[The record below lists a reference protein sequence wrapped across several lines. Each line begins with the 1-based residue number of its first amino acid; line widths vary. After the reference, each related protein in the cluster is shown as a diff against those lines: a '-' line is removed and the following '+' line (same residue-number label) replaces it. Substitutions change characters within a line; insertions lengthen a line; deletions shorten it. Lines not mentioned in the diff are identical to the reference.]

1 MTNELQEALST
12 FVNEAR
18 ELLADLEQ
26 ALLEV
31 DGVGDVD
38 GTGDIDGSGEV
49 GGSVEAPKPE
59 KINSMFR
66 SIHTIKGSAGLFGLD
81 EIVEISHRYETIL
94 EQVRDQ
100 NRALT
105 QEVID
110 LGLNVYDLLTELIN
124 VIGKP
129 VEGELQQRYLNLY
142 EELDKHCPQVSSNTS
157 ETTNKQLSSNDD
169 PETLPKLAESWH
181 ISFRPYP
188 KVFQD
193 GLDPKAFVRYL
204 SQLGTI
210 EAIVVVDDGLFP
222 SIENG
227 DFHSL
232 EPFQPQEF
240 DPEICY
246 LGFEIQLST
255 SATQQEIEDVFEFIQ
270 QDADINI
277 IPANSSINAYIELMN
292 QLPEPNHRA
301 AEILAQCGTITTYD
315 LLQNQNQN
323 QNPNQAAQES
333 SQKQESQHEL
343 LADKGSKSDLPNSGN
358 LNYQDQVVPVSV
370 TQAAISKQHQK
381 IHNTKTLRVEA
392 DKLDKLIDQVG
403 EIVITGA
410 RTTLLAHETGNED
423 LIETIVQLER
433 LVENIRDSSLQL
445 RMVQVG
451 DTFNKFKRIVRD
463 IALSVGKQ
471 VTLQINGAETELDK
485 TFIEKLSDP
494 LTHIIRNA
502 IDHGIEPPEQRV
514 LMGKPEVGTISLNAY
529 HESGSIVIEVLDD
542 GRGLNKERVIAQAI
556 EQELITTA
564 NHLNERDIF
573 ALIFEP
579 GFSTSEQVTNLSG
592 RGVGMDV
599 VKRNIEQ
606 LRGNVEV
613 ISEPDLG
620 TQVTIRLPLTLSI
633 IDGFLFEIAGA
644 SYVIPLD
651 NVVECLELHEVAP
664 NDVLEGR
671 HFIDLRGEVLPFLRL
686 REWFGAASEVNP
698 SQESLVIVQFGT
710 LRAGLV
716 VDSLLGEFQTVIKP
730 LGRLFEGLKGVS
742 GATILGNGVV
752 AIILDVFSLIQSAV
766 NRQELDCLEKNMD
779 NDEQGA

>member
-1 MTNELQEALST
+1 MTNELQAALST

-18 ELLADLEQ
+18 ELLVDLEQ
-26 ALLEV
+26 LLLE
-31 DGVGDVD
+31 
-38 GTGDIDGSGEV
+38 IDGLGQE
-49 GGSVEAPKPE
+49 PKSD

-100 NRALT
+100 NRTLT
-105 QEVID
+105 QALID
-110 LGLNVYDLLTELIN
+110 LGLKVCDVLTELIN
-124 VIGKP
+124 FIGKP
-129 VEGELQQRYLNLY
+129 IEGDIQHRYLSLY
-142 EELDKHCPQVSSNTS
+142 AELDKHCPQVAVDTKKTLEDASQKKRLS
-157 ETTNKQLSSNDD
+157 ELEGASEFAQT
-169 PETLPKLAESWH
+169 WH
-181 ISFRPYP
+181 VSFRPHP

-210 EAIVVVDDGLFP
+210 KSIVVVDDGLFP
-222 SIENG
+222 CSVHGDAEN
-227 DFHSL
+227 SL
-232 EPFQPQEF
+232 SSLDRFQPEEL

-255 SATQQEIEDVFEFIQ
+255 SASKQDIEDVFEFIR
-270 QDADINI
+270 QDADIHI
-277 IPANSSINAYIELMN
+277 IPPNSRINAFIELMN
-292 QLPEPNHRA
+292 QLPESNQRLG
-301 AEILAQCGTITTYD
+301 EILVQCGAITPHD
-315 LLQNQNQN
+315 LLQGQG
-323 QNPNQAAQES
+323 QAEQENSQES
-333 SQKQESQHEL
+333 VIHNEL
-343 LADKGSKSDLPNSGN
+343 GVAKDSHSPYSNTGDLNH
-358 LNYQDQVVPVSV
+358 QAMPVAV
-370 TQAAISKQHQK
+370 AQAAISKQHQR
-381 IHNTKTLRVEA
+381 IHSNKTLRVEA

-410 RTTLLAHETGNED
+410 RTTLLAHETGNEA

-485 TFIEKLSDP
+485 TFVEKLSDP

-502 IDHGIEPPEQRV
+502 IDHGIEPPEQRII
-514 LMGKPEVGTISLNAY
+514 MGKPEVGTISLNAY

-542 GRGLNKERVIAQAI
+542 GRGLDKERVIAQAI
-556 EQELITTA
+556 EQELITSA

-613 ISEPDLG
+613 STEPNVG
-620 TQVTIRLPLTLSI
+620 TQVTIHLPLTLSI
-633 IDGFLFEIAGA
+633 IDGFLFEIAGT

-651 NVVECLELHEVAP
+651 NVVECLELHEIAP
-664 NDVLEGR
+664 FETLEGR
-671 HFIDLRGEVLPFLRL
+671 SFIDLRGEVLPFLRL
-686 REWFGAASEVNP
+686 REWFGAEEAIND

-742 GATILGNGVV
+742 GATILGNGIV

-766 NRQELDCLEKNMD
+766 NRQELDCIEKNMD
-779 NDEQGA
+779 SDEQGA

>member
-1 MTNELQEALST
+1 MTNELQAALST

-18 ELLADLEQ
+18 ELLVDLEQ

-31 DGVGDVD
+31 DGLGQ
-38 GTGDIDGSGEV
+38 E
-49 GGSVEAPKPE
+49 PKSD

-100 NRALT
+100 NRSLT
-105 QEVID
+105 QELID
-110 LGLNVYDLLTELIN
+110 LGLKVCDVLTDLIN
-124 VIGKP
+124 FIGKP
-129 VEGELQQRYLNLY
+129 IEGEIQQRYLNLY
-142 EELDKHCPQVSSNTS
+142 VELDKHCPRVSSNAKADS
-157 ETTNKQLSSNDD
+157 NNQLSSHRSLG
-169 PETLPKLAESWH
+169 TSLQLAQSWH

-193 GLDPKAFVRYL
+193 GLDPKAFVRFL
-204 SQLGTI
+204 SQIGTI
-210 EAIVVVDDGLFP
+210 EAIAVVDDGLFP
-222 SIENG
+222 SAEH
-227 DFHSL
+227 DDSPSL
-232 EPFQPQEF
+232 ESFQSEEF

-270 QDADINI
+270 QDADIQI
-277 IPANSSINAYIELMN
+277 IPPDSDVKTYIELIN
-292 QLPEPNHRA
+292 HLPESNQKLG
-301 AEILAQCGTITTYD
+301 EILVHCGALTAHE
-315 LLQNQNQN
+315 LSQGLVQQEKHK
-323 QNPNQAAQES
+323 AQETS
-333 SQKQESQHEL
+333 HET
-343 LADKGSKSDLPNSGN
+343 AVNHEVEGGIDSKLSISPSENIL
-358 LNYQDQVVPVSV
+358 
-370 TQAAISKQHQK
+370 TQAAITNQHNK
-381 IHNTKTLRVEA
+381 IHNNKTLRVEA

-463 IALSVGKQ
+463 VALSVGKQ

-514 LMGKPEVGTISLNAY
+514 LMGKPEIGTISLNAY
-529 HESGSIVIEVLDD
+529 HDSGSIVIEVLDD
-542 GRGLNKERVIAQAI
+542 GRGLDKERVIAQAI
-556 EQELITTA
+556 EQELITKA

-613 ISEPDLG
+613 ISEPNLG

-633 IDGFLFEIAGA
+633 IDGFLFEIAGT

-664 NDVLEGR
+664 DDVHEGR
-671 HFIDLRGEVLPFLRL
+671 NFIDLRGEVLPFLRL
-686 REWFGAASEVNP
+686 REWFGAEDEVNH

-766 NRQELDCLEKNMD
+766 SRQELDCLEKNMD
-779 NDEQGA
+779 SDEQGA

>member
-1 MTNELQEALST
+1 MTNELQAALST

-18 ELLADLEQ
+18 ELLVDLEQ

-31 DGVGDVD
+31 DGLGQ
-38 GTGDIDGSGEV
+38 E
-49 GGSVEAPKPE
+49 PKSD

-100 NRALT
+100 NRSLT
-105 QEVID
+105 QELID
-110 LGLNVYDLLTELIN
+110 LGLKVCDVLTDLIN
-124 VIGKP
+124 FIGKP
-129 VEGELQQRYLNLY
+129 IEGEIQQRYLNLY
-142 EELDKHCPQVSSNTS
+142 VELDKHCPRVSSNAKADS
-157 ETTNKQLSSNDD
+157 NNQLSSHRSLG
-169 PETLPKLAESWH
+169 TSLQLAQSWH

-210 EAIVVVDDGLFP
+210 EAIAVVDDGLFP
-222 SIENG
+222 SAEH
-227 DFHSL
+227 DDSPSL
-232 EPFQPQEF
+232 ESFQSEEF

-270 QDADINI
+270 QDADIQI
-277 IPANSSINAYIELMN
+277 IPPDSDVKTYIELIN
-292 QLPEPNHRA
+292 HLPESNQKLG
-301 AEILAQCGTITTYD
+301 EILVHCGALTAHE
-315 LLQNQNQN
+315 LSQGLVQQEKHK
-323 QNPNQAAQES
+323 AQETS
-333 SQKQESQHEL
+333 HET
-343 LADKGSKSDLPNSGN
+343 AVNHEVEGGIDSKLSISPSENIL
-358 LNYQDQVVPVSV
+358 
-370 TQAAISKQHQK
+370 TQAAITNQHNK
-381 IHNTKTLRVEA
+381 IHNNKTLRVEA

-463 IALSVGKQ
+463 VALSVGKQ

-514 LMGKPEVGTISLNAY
+514 LMGKPEIGTISLNAY
-529 HESGSIVIEVLDD
+529 HDSGSIVIEVLDD
-542 GRGLNKERVIAQAI
+542 GRGLDKERVIAQAI
-556 EQELITTA
+556 EQELITKA

-613 ISEPDLG
+613 ISEPNLG

-633 IDGFLFEIAGA
+633 IDGFLFEIAGT

-664 NDVLEGR
+664 DDVHEGR
-671 HFIDLRGEVLPFLRL
+671 NFIDLRGEVLPFLRL
-686 REWFGAASEVNP
+686 REWFGAEDEVNH

-766 NRQELDCLEKNMD
+766 SRQELDCLEKNMD
-779 NDEQGA
+779 SDEQGA

>member
-1 MTNELQEALST
+1 MTNELQAALST

-18 ELLADLEQ
+18 ELLVDLEQ

-31 DGVGDVD
+31 DGLGQ
-38 GTGDIDGSGEV
+38 E
-49 GGSVEAPKPE
+49 PKSD

-94 EQVRDQ
+94 EQARDQ
-100 NRALT
+100 NRSLT
-105 QEVID
+105 QELID
-110 LGLNVYDLLTELIN
+110 LGLKVCDVLTDLIN
-124 VIGKP
+124 FIGKP
-129 VEGELQQRYLNLY
+129 IGGEIQQRYLNLY
-142 EELDKHCPQVSSNTS
+142 VELDKHCPRVSSNAKADS
-157 ETTNKQLSSNDD
+157 NNQLSSHRSLG
-169 PETLPKLAESWH
+169 TSLQLAQSWH

-210 EAIVVVDDGLFP
+210 EAIAVVDDGLFP
-222 SIENG
+222 AAEHDDSQ
-227 DFHSL
+227 SL
-232 EPFQPQEF
+232 ESFQSEEF

-270 QDADINI
+270 QDADIQI
-277 IPANSSINAYIELMN
+277 IPPDSDVKTYIELIN
-292 QLPEPNHRA
+292 YLPESNQKLG
-301 AEILAQCGTITTYD
+301 EILVHCGALTAHE
-315 LLQNQNQN
+315 LSQGLVQQEKHK
-323 QNPNQAAQES
+323 AQETS
-333 SQKQESQHEL
+333 HET
-343 LADKGSKSDLPNSGN
+343 AVNHEVEGGIDSKLSTSPSENIL
-358 LNYQDQVVPVSV
+358 
-370 TQAAISKQHQK
+370 TQAAITNQHNK
-381 IHNTKTLRVEA
+381 IHNNKTLRVEA

-463 IALSVGKQ
+463 VALSVGKQ

-514 LMGKPEVGTISLNAY
+514 LMGKPEIGTISLNAY
-529 HESGSIVIEVLDD
+529 HDSGSIVIEVLDD
-542 GRGLNKERVIAQAI
+542 GRGLDKERVIAQAI
-556 EQELITTA
+556 EQELITKA

-613 ISEPDLG
+613 ISEPNLG

-633 IDGFLFEIAGA
+633 IDGFLFEIAGT

-664 NDVLEGR
+664 DDVHEGR
-671 HFIDLRGEVLPFLRL
+671 NFIDLRGEVLPFLRL
-686 REWFGAASEVNP
+686 REWFGVEDEVNH

-766 NRQELDCLEKNMD
+766 SRQELDCLEKNMD
-779 NDEQGA
+779 SDEQGA

>member
-1 MTNELQEALST
+1 MTNELQAALST

-18 ELLADLEQ
+18 ELLVDLEQ

-31 DGVGDVD
+31 DGLGQ
-38 GTGDIDGSGEV
+38 E
-49 GGSVEAPKPE
+49 PKSD

-100 NRALT
+100 NRSLT
-105 QEVID
+105 QELID
-110 LGLNVYDLLTELIN
+110 LGLKVCDVLTDLIN
-124 VIGKP
+124 FIGKP
-129 VEGELQQRYLNLY
+129 IEGEIQQRYLNLY
-142 EELDKHCPQVSSNTS
+142 VELDKHCPRVSSNAKADS
-157 ETTNKQLSSNDD
+157 NNQLSSHR
-169 PETLPKLAESWH
+169 PLGTSLQLAQSWH

-210 EAIVVVDDGLFP
+210 EAIAVVDDGLFP
-222 SIENG
+222 SAEH
-227 DFHSL
+227 DDSQSL
-232 EPFQPQEF
+232 ESFQSEEF

-270 QDADINI
+270 QDADIQI
-277 IPANSSINAYIELMN
+277 IPPDSDVKTYIELIN
-292 QLPEPNHRA
+292 HLPESNQKLG
-301 AEILAQCGTITTYD
+301 EILVHCGALTAHE
-315 LLQNQNQN
+315 LSQGLVQQEKHK
-323 QNPNQAAQES
+323 AQETS
-333 SQKQESQHEL
+333 HE
-343 LADKGSKSDLPNSGN
+343 AVVNHEVEGGIDSKLSISPSENIL
-358 LNYQDQVVPVSV
+358 
-370 TQAAISKQHQK
+370 TQAAITNQHNK
-381 IHNTKTLRVEA
+381 IHNNKTLRVEA

-463 IALSVGKQ
+463 VALSVGKQ

-514 LMGKPEVGTISLNAY
+514 LMGKPEIGTISLNAY
-529 HESGSIVIEVLDD
+529 HDSGSIVIEVLDD
-542 GRGLNKERVIAQAI
+542 GRGLDKERVIAQAI
-556 EQELITTA
+556 EQELITKA

-613 ISEPDLG
+613 ISEPNLG

-633 IDGFLFEIAGA
+633 IDGFLFEIAGT

-664 NDVLEGR
+664 DDVHEGR
-671 HFIDLRGEVLPFLRL
+671 NFIDLRGEVLPFLRL
-686 REWFGAASEVNP
+686 REWFGAEDEVNH

-766 NRQELDCLEKNMD
+766 SRQELDCLEKNMD
-779 NDEQGA
+779 SDEQGA